1 RVDEGRGGP
10 LHAVFQGVSAAVLP
24 ADDGRDGDGGAA
36 GGGGDGD
43 AGGQHEDD
51 DRADHADC
59 DGGAAAVR
67 DPGRRAD
74 RRRGSG
80 DEDPEIVIRYPLSV
94 LRNTTERRTTDD
106 GRRMT
111 EHLWLAESGFV

>member
-1 RVDEGRGGP
+1 RVEAEVGGRRVGVGEGGGGAAQ
-10 LHAVFQGVSAAVLP
+10 AVFQGVWATVLP
-24 ADDGRDGDGGAA
+24 AEDGRDGDGGAA

-67 DPGRRAD
+67 DPRRRPHGG
-74 RRRGSG
+74 RRRGHQ
-80 DEDPEIVIRYPLSV
+80 DLEVA
-94 LRNTTERRTTDD
+94 RTPW
-106 GRRMT
+106 R
-111 EHLWLAESGFV
+111 AESGFVSKRSTTP